1 MSTLKVDEI
10 LKRTGTGTITIGQS
24 GDTISIPSGATLNSA
39 GTNTLNGIANTPA
52 FMVYKSANQDLSD
65 NTFVKVTFDTEVYD
79 TDSAFASDKF
89 TVPSGEGGK
98 YRFTSQLY
106 WIANSN
112 TLDLFYLTYYV
123 NGSIPTIVSR
133 TGSSLNMWSNS
144 GGSEQSVMNTTTLDL
159 SAGDYVEV
167 YGKLNVNSGSARLYA
182 YGNYFMGEKLI
193 GV

>member
-79 TDSAFASDKF
+79 TNSAFASDKF
-89 TVPSGEGGK
+89 TVPSGEGWN
-98 YRFTSQLY
+98 YRFTSQ
-106 WIANSN
+106 
-112 TLDLFYLTYYV
+112 
-123 NGSIPTIVSR
+123 
-133 TGSSLNMWSNS
+133 
-144 GGSEQSVMNTTTLDL
+144 
-159 SAGDYVEV
+159 
-167 YGKLNVNSGSARLYA
+167 
-182 YGNYFMGEKLI
+182 
-193 GV
+193 